1 MKKTT
6 VTRTSLPPFEE
17 FCAQIRPLW
26 DSRILT
32 NMGTL
37 HEAFRAALEQY
48 LEVPHA
54 VPFTNG
60 HLALEAALRALRLPA
75 GAEVVT
81 TPFTFVS
88 TVHAIVRCGFVP
100 VFCDVR
106 EEDGTLDP
114 ALTEPLLTERTAAVL
129 PVHVYGNVCD
139 VERIGALAARHGLKV
154 LYDAG
159 ARVQRS
165 AERGER
171 GALRRRLGVQFPRH
185 EGLFHRRGRGGVHG
199 RRDPAAGVGRREEFR
214 HPG

>member
-32 NMGTL
+32 NMGSQ

-81 TPFTFVS
+81 
-88 TVHAIVRCGFVP
+88 
-100 VFCDVR
+100 
-106 EEDGTLDP
+106 
-114 ALTEPLLTERTAAVL
+114 
-129 PVHVYGNVCD
+129 
-139 VERIGALAARHGLKV
+139 
-154 LYDAG
+154 AG
-159 ARVQRS
+159 AGPGMLCRH
-165 AERGER
+165 
-171 GALRRRLGVQFPRH
+171 ALRGCGPRAGGPEPCRPGAVPAPLRRPAG
-185 EGLFHRRGRGGVHG
+185 RRGG
-199 RRDPAAGVGRREEFR
+199 PYL
-214 HPG
+214 